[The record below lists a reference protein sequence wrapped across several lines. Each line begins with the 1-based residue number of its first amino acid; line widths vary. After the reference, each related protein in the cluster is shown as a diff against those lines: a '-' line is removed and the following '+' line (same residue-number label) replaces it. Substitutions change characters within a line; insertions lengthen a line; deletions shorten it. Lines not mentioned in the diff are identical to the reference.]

1 MKKFKVGIL
10 GATGAVG
17 QMMMQVL
24 AERDFPIEELRLFAS
39 PRSVGKTMNFQGETL
54 VLQQANQKSIA
65 GLDLVLGAVD
75 NQWAKKYAPLIVE
88 ANAIFIDNSS
98 AFRLD
103 SSVPLIIP
111 EVNSE
116 QLKYHHGIIANPNC
130 ATIIALMA
138 VHAIHRLSPIESMVV
153 STYQAVS
160 GAGNQGIRE
169 LEEQLQ
175 AHVMKKTIAPKV
187 FSKSIAVNV
196 IPQIGEVLENGYS
209 SEEMKLHQE
218 GRKILESETL
228 KVSCTCVRVPV
239 LRCHC
244 EAIQLKTKESLD
256 LNQVKDAIAKTE
268 GVVLMADL
276 VTPDQFFDQDYVGV
290 GRVRKDLTDDKGLL
304 LWCCGDQLRKGA
316 ATNAVQIA
324 QKLIELN
331 LLK

>member
-39 PRSVGKTMNFQGETL
+39 PRSVGKTVDFQGETL
-54 VLQQANQKSIA
+54 VLQQVNKKNLT
-65 GLDLVLGAVD
+65 GLNLVLGAVD
-75 NQWAKKYAPLIVE
+75 NQWAKKYAPMVID

-103 SSVPLIIP
+103 STVPLVIP
-111 EVNSE
+111 EINSE
-116 QLKYHHGIIANPNC
+116 QLKRHHGIIANPNC

-138 VHAIHRLSPIESMVV
+138 VHAIHQLSPIESMVV

-160 GAGNQGIRE
+160 GAGNQGLAE

-187 FSKSIAVNV
+187 FTKPIAMNV
-196 IPQIGEVLENGYS
+196 IPQIGNFLENGYS
-209 SEEMKLHQE
+209 SEEMKLHEE
-218 GRKILESETL
+218 GRKILGSEIL

-244 EAIQLKTKESLD
+244 EAIQLKTKEP
-256 LNQVKDAIAKTE
+256 LNLKQVKDAIARTR
-268 GVVLMADL
+268 GVVLMEDL
-276 VTPDQFFDQDYVGV
+276 ATPDQFSNQDQVGV
-290 GRVRKDLTDDKGLL
+290 ARVRQDMTDEKGLL